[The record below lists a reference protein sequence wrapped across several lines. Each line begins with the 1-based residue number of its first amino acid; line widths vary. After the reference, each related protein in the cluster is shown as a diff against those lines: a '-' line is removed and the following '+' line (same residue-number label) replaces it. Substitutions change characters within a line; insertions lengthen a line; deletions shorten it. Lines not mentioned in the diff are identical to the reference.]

1 MKQKSRDQ
9 KVRRYVARRGILMFK
24 ESNSLYLFFD
34 AESYNF
40 IAKATSIEEA
50 EKFAFNETNE
60 QSERR

>member
-1 MKQKSRDQ
+1 
-9 KVRRYVARRGILMFK
+9 MFK

-60 QSERR
+60 QNERR